1 MKKTRVGKRV
11 EVTTPRGVRTGK
23 VISEFIGT
31 GGPEH
36 NRKFVVVIL
45 DDADLTLFDREV
57 VYHISE
63 IKILD

>member
-1 MKKTRVGKRV
+1 MKKKRVGKRV
-11 EVTTPRGVRTGK
+11 EVATPKGVRTGK
-23 VISEFIGT
+23 VISEFVGT

-45 DDADLTLFDREV
+45 DDAGLTLLDREV